1 MMLKSPTK
9 RLSMP
14 RDLASGCTLLPMT
27 QTAHSFHLKSSRLKN
42 ELSQRTCIHLWLLLQ
57 MLCILVWKI
66 FPEKVAARIIQ
77 TLTYLSETGEDVG
90 VYATGP
96 GSNLVQGVFEQS
108 YIPYIISYSS
118 CIGPLSNRNPACLG
132 QKITSG
138 CSAKWSKQSTFIAAV
153 SLIFVVFQS

>member
-14 RDLASGCTLLPMT
+14 RDLATGCTLLPMT
-27 QTAHSFHLKSSRLKN
+27 QTAHSFHLKSFQLRN

-57 MLCILVWKI
+57 MPCILVWEI
-66 FPEKVAARIIQ
+66 IPGKVAVKIISK
-77 TLTYLSETGEDVG
+77 LTYQRTGEDVG

-138 CSAKWSKQSTFIAAV
+138 CSAKWSKQSTVIAAA
-153 SLIFVVFQS
+153 SLLFVVFQR